1 MGKSGIPKIIH
12 YCWFGRGEK
21 SELANRCIESWKKNL
36 DGYKIMEWNE
46 DNFDISANLYI
57 KEAYDKGKYAF
68 VSDYVRLD
76 ILFKYGGIYL
86 DTDVEILSDFNALL
100 DSNAFLG
107 FEDDE
112 LISTATIGARK
123 NNIIIK
129 NWLDTYNNRRFI
141 KNGRESELTN
151 VRVVTDILLNH
162 GLKQDNRIQNL
173 LNDEITIY
181 SNDFFSPLKIG
192 SSNPKVTHNTI
203 AIHWFEGTWLTPQKK
218 VKIKLISSIKSIIG
232 FKRYNKIKDIIK
244 SRIDNE

>member
-218 VKIKLISSIKSIIG
+218 
-232 FKRYNKIKDIIK
+232 
-244 SRIDNE
+244 

>member
-1 MGKSGIPKIIH
+1 
-12 YCWFGRGEK
+12 
-21 SELANRCIESWKKNL
+21 
-36 DGYKIMEWNE
+36 MEWNE

>member
-244 SRIDNE
+244 